1 MQVYVHLTG
10 KNHGP
15 YSIDQL
21 RQYVQAGNFKDDHLA
36 CYDGTNWVKIKDV
49 PGFAVVAKKAK
60 PIQQKAQQK
69 APQKTKKMRTKKFL
83 IVSLG
88 VIVALLVIGGSV
100 AGIAYYLIGDGDET
114 SAAAKE
120 DIFTLSPEQ
129 IVEVYDGDTFK
140 IDLPSQHPLFGDD
153 ISVRVLGIDTPE
165 LRGTSDEVKALAYK
179 AKNRTQELLSDAKT
193 IELKNPQRDK
203 YFRVLAEVWI
213 DGESLGEKLK
223 SDGLAKDY
231 DGEGARPEW

>member
-1 MQVYVHLTG
+1 MQVYVHLAG
-10 KNHGP
+10 KNYGP
-15 YSIDQL
+15 YSVDQL
-21 RQYVQAGNFKDDHLA
+21 RQYVQAGNFSADHHA

-49 PGFAVVAKKAK
+49 PGLVVQAKKPK
-60 PIQQKAQQK
+60 PVQQKAQHK
-69 APQKTKKMRTKKFL
+69 APQKTKKMRTKKL
-83 IVSLG
+83 LVVSLG
-88 VIVALLVIGGSV
+88 VIVALLVVGGSV
-100 AGIAYYLIGDGDET
+100 AGISYYLIGDDDEP
-114 SAAAKE
+114 SAFTKE
-120 DIFTLSPEQ
+120 DIFTLSRDQ

-153 ISVRVLGIDTPE
+153 ISVRVAGIDTPE
-165 LRGTSDEVKALAYK
+165 LKGSSDEVKALAYK

-193 IELKNPQRDK
+193 IELKNPQRGK
-203 YFRVLAEVWI
+203 YFRVVADVWV